1 MLIKL
6 NRFLGDKKKGNFE
19 GYGSTPNYS
28 FLHRIAKF
36 EDPEDS
42 SLKLF
47 GEKLDDIIMMTG
59 KLSVR

>member
-1 MLIKL
+1 
-6 NRFLGDKKKGNFE
+6 LGDKKKGTFE